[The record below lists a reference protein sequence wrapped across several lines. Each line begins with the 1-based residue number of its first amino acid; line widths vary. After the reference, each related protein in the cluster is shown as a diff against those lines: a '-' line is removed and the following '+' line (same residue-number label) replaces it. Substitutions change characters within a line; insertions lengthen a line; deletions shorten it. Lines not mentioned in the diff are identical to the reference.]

1 MNITSTTYWGL
12 RSGALLHCVRAPI
25 FQILLN
31 GEWKENL
38 FIYMKRLQNIW
49 RDLTDL
55 VRKELMGLEA
65 KHIQDSEYPHQC
77 FVENLQFE

>member
-1 MNITSTTYWGL
+1 MSAIEM
-12 RSGALLHCVRAPI
+12 PI
-25 FQILLN
+25 KRFPFQILN

-65 KHIQDSEYPHQC
+65 KTYSGLRISPSM
-77 FVENLQFE
+77 FRGKSSI